1 MRGRED
7 NKCSFGFVYYWAPKK
22 KTLVLDFFFFFSFFL
37 FFFGILSILTYMR
50 EKDLKETDN
59 DVHLKR
65 LLD

>member
-22 KTLVLDFFFFFSFFL
+22 KKRSFWTSSSFFL

-59 DVHLKR
+59 DIHLKR